1 MSVVVHWDVE
11 NQQVP
16 AGSSVASVCNRIRA
30 VLLER
35 FDCISGL
42 YAYMDVTREKDKIRT
57 QLAMMGY
64 DIIDCS
70 SASGKTGQVD
80 LRIIARALSPA
91 VPNAPKQIV
100 CLISGDGDFAYAM
113 STLRN
118 TRTQTVLIY
127 NSDTRSIVNTNLIEA
142 TDVAIGLPFSGDAS
156 ETADANDDANADAAA
171 SSAPSGASTLQ
182 HPSNMD
188 ELLIEAVVRSPSV
201 DDEDWRITSFV
212 GSMFYQ
218 LAPHATSKNF
228 RLVKKA
234 LIAAKRLQVRR
245 EGAQIKLCDA

>member
-1 MSVVVHWDVE
+1 M
-11 NQQVP
+11 
-16 AGSSVASVCNRIRA
+16 
-30 VLLER
+30 
-35 FDCISGL
+35 F
-42 YAYMDVTREKDKIRT
+42 
-57 QLAMMGY
+57 
-64 DIIDCS
+64 DCS

-91 VPNAPKQIV
+91 VPNAPKQVV

-156 ETADANDDANADAAA
+156 EAADSNDDAVA

-182 HPSNMD
+182 HPSNLD

-201 DDEDWRITSFV
+201 DDEDW
-212 GSMFYQ
+212 
-218 LAPHATSKNF
+218 PP
-228 RLVKKA
+228 
-234 LIAAKRLQVRR
+234 
-245 EGAQIKLCDA
+245 